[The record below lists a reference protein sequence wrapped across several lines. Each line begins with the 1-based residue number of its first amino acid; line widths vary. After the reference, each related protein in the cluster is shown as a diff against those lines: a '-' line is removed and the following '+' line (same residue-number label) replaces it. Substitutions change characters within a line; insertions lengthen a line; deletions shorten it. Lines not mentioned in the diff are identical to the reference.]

1 MKSLAN
7 PYAFFMTSRP
17 HYKIEGHMDSGLSA
31 EVENS
36 H

>member
-7 PYAFFMTSRP
+7 PYAFFMSSRA
-17 HYKIEGHMDSGLSA
+17 HYKIEGHMDGALSA
-31 EVENS
+31 EVEDR